1 MRRWLAVGP
10 IAATAAL
17 AACGDPPCPGPTEG
31 GLCRMV
37 RVDGLDAH
45 GELGFRFGEPLDL
58 DGDGVEDLIGGARRA
73 GEPDTGEAAAW
84 TRAGVLLHRWP
95 GVDVD
100 GLFGHI
106 ALAVPDLD
114 GDGAADVV
122 ISAPN
127 AVVDGEV
134 RGLIEAYA
142 LDGRRLWR
150 ALGRPYDGFGWHLAR
165 AGDRDGDGVEDLW
178 AGAPSNPA
186 AAHVYLVSGATG
198 AVVRTI
204 TSPRADDQFGW
215 YLTPVDDLDGD
226 GVADLAIGA
235 PTAAIDGIRRGAV
248 LLVSGATG
256 APLREIVGERAG
268 AEHGIMVAAVDD
280 LDGDGVGE
288 VAIGAP
294 ADASAETPGHGEVV
308 IASGATG
315 AAIRRLGGGEAGE
328 LYGRMIARLDDLDGD
343 GVRDLAIGAPWW
355 HDRDGRVEIR
365 SARSF
370 ALLGELHGSESGWL
384 GWHLTRADHGLI
396 ASQLHLDADRGALEL
411 YVVE

>member
-17 AACGDPPCPGPTEG
+17 VACGDPPCPGPSEG

-73 GEPDTGEAAAW
+73 GEPDTGQAAAW
-84 TRAGVLLHRWP
+84 TRAGDLLHVWS

-106 ALAVPDLD
+106 VLAVPDLD

-235 PTAAIDGIRRGAV
+235 PTAAIAGIRRGAV

-256 APLREIVGERAG
+256 ATLREIVGERAG

-294 ADASAETPGHGEVV
+294 ADASTETPGHGEVV
-308 IASGATG
+308 IVSGATG
-315 AAIRRLGGGEAGE
+315 AAVRRLGGGEAGE
-328 LYGRMIARLDDLDGD
+328 LYGRMVARLDDLDGD

-370 ALLGELHGSESGWL
+370 ALLGELRGSESGWL
-384 GWHLTRADHGLI
+384 GWHLTRADRGLI

-411 YVVE
+411 YVVD